1 MLQVPFRGS
10 TCDRRNERP
19 RKMLSKICVKW
30 RNPKVCLPWLNNY
43 SLAMTI
49 SPQDDEVL
57 EFPHMFLKKFKMK
70 LKL

>member
-19 RKMLSKICVKW
+19 KKILSKVLAISH
-30 RNPKVCLPWLNNY
+30 RSPKVCLLWLNNY

-49 SPQDDEVL
+49 SLQDDEVL
-57 EFPHMFLKKFKMK
+57 ESLHYVFKKV
-70 LKL
+70 